1 MQSTMRILVL
11 LSAGLAICA
20 AAWAADNV
28 TPLNVKP
35 GQWET
40 TVTIARSGQLPIP
53 PEVLEKMTPEQRAAF
68 EERMK
73 ASVAQAP
80 QTRVAKRCFT
90 KEDLANAYGANE
102 DNKTCK
108 RMIVSSS
115 PSGQE
120 FKIECTNGQM
130 TSTGAGHVDVI
141 DSEHIGG
148 KTKLS
153 MTRGGQTMTVET
165 TFTSKWLGA
174 DCPVSP
180 AKKQP

>member
-1 MQSTMRILVL
+1 LVFQVPVQV
-11 LSAGLAICA
+11 AVVA
-20 AAWAADNV
+20 AADVQRERAPDDAA
-28 TPLNVKP
+28 PLNVKP

-40 TVTIARSGQLPIP
+40 TVTIARSGQLPVP
-53 PEVLEKMTPEQRAAF
+53 PEVLARMTPEQRAAF

-73 ASVAQAP
+73 ANAAQAP
-80 QTRVAKRCFT
+80 QTRVT
-90 KEDLANAYGANE
+90 KSCLTTEDLAKSFGAND

-108 RMIVSSS
+108 RTIVTSS

-120 FKIECTNGQM
+120 FKIECTSGPM
-130 TSTGAGHVDVI
+130 TSTGTGHVEVI
-141 DSEHIGG
+141 DSEHISG
-148 KTKLS
+148 KTKLG

-165 TFTSKWLGA
+165 TFSSKWLGA

>member
-1 MQSTMRILVL
+1 MHSTMRISVL
-11 LSAGLAICA
+11 LSAGLAICT

-28 TPLNVKP
+28 APLNVKP

-40 TVTIARSGQLPIP
+40 TVTIVRSGQLPIP
-53 PEVLEKMTPEQRAAF
+53 PEVLEKMTPEQRTAF
-68 EERMK
+68 EARMK
-73 ASVAQAP
+73 ASTAIAP
-80 QTRVAKRCFT
+80 QTRVTKRCFT
-90 KEDLANAYGANE
+90 KEDLANSFGANE

-108 RMIVSSS
+108 RTILSSS

-130 TSTGAGHVDVI
+130 TSTGAGHVEVV

-148 KTKLS
+148 KTKIG
-153 MTRGGQTMTVET
+153 MTRGGQTMTIET
-165 TFTSKWLGA
+165 TFSSKWLGA

>member
-73 ASVAQAP
+73 ASAAQAP
-80 QTRVAKRCFT
+80 QTRVSKSCFT
-90 KEDLANAYGANE
+90 KEDLAKSLSPNGE
-102 DNKTCK
+102 NKLCK
-108 RMIVSSS
+108 RTILASS
-115 PSGQE
+115 PGSQD
-120 FKIECTNGQM
+120 FQIECTNGQI
-130 TSTGAGHVDVI
+130 TSTGAGHVNVI
-141 DSEHIGG
+141 DSEHIQG
-148 KTKLS
+148 KSKMST
-153 MTRGGQTMTVET
+153 TRGGQTMTVET
-165 TFTSKWLGA
+165 TFSSKWLGA

>member
-1 MQSTMRILVL
+1 MPPTMRIGVL
-11 LSAGLAICA
+11 LSAGLAVCA
-20 AAWAADNV
+20 AAWAADDV
-28 TPLNVKP
+28 APLNVKP

-53 PEVLEKMTPEQRAAF
+53 PEVLEKMTPEQRAVL

-73 ASVAQAP
+73 ASAAQVP

-108 RMIVSSS
+108 RTIVTSS

-165 TFTSKWLGA
+165 TFSSKWLGA